1 MARVAIVTG
10 GASGIGRAASAVLVR
25 RGGHVVLADID
36 AATVVAERIS
46 GQGPGTASA
55 VRVDVR
61 DAAGVAAV
69 VIQTVQRRGRLDVMA
84 NNAGTKSAGM
94 PRSVGGCALGRV
106 IGQADEPRHMSASG
120 CMGCSPLVVCGCA
133 GRMVR

>member
-36 AATVVAERIS
+36 VEAATVVAERIS

-84 NNAGTKSAGM
+84 NNTDSGIGGDAEECWGLRTGTGDRAGG
-94 PRSVGGCALGRV
+94 
-106 IGQADEPRHMSASG
+106 
-120 CMGCSPLVVCGCA
+120 
-133 GRMVR
+133 